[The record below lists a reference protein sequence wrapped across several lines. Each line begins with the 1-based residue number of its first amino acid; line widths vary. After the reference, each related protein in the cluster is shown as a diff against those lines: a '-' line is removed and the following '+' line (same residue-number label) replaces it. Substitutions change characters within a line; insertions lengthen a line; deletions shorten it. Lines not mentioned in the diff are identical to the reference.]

1 MTIQEALM
9 IAGQASAI
17 MAVILLALA
26 VRTYV
31 IEDIRGVRDDLSGR
45 RRMRGLREAHGRAMG
60 KMTHAA
66 ATTDLHLTDLPT
78 VAPAQDHVEDE
89 TLAEPHE
96 ASGRTSFVM
105 LRDVVVCPGGDR

>member
-45 RRMRGLREAHGRAMG
+45 RRMRGLREAQGRAMG
-60 KMTHAA
+60 EMTHAA
-66 ATTDLHLTDLPT
+66 AATDPHLTDLPT
-78 VAPAQDHVEDE
+78 VASVRDHVEDE
-89 TLAEPHE
+89 TLAESHE
-96 ASGRTSFVM
+96 VAGRTSFVM
-105 LRDVVVCPGGDR
+105 LRDVVVCSGGDR